1 MTKHN
6 KNENL
11 NSSLSHKKVF
21 IACCVLFALLIVI
34 IVFFIIK
41 FRSKS
46 GTSDALSSVAQ
57 NNSETHTVTINGK
70 TYDENNIGEVYCAP
84 IDPEHIA
91 EDEDGIMYADNEVL
105 VVAAEGVTKKEI
117 EDLAKQ
123 YDAEIVGYIEQ
134 TGDYQWKLSESKSL
148 SELDELVDEI
158 SKNDDVSSCSY
169 NSVFEVSE
177 ASVDYDINTGN
188 AWEVNDPLGLT
199 GAKSA
204 FTKGSLA
211 ALVDLLGG
219 DKAWGVEAINAP
231 SAWTLMNLCKQYIN
245 PIKVGI
251 IDNCFMTDHED
262 ISFAKDSNG
271 KKMVFPQ
278 DENGRPL
285 NGLVQTTESRNH
297 GTHVAGIMAAT
308 GSNSLGICG
317 VYPYAEEKIYG
328 YAYGAYSVSSTPL
341 DSSSSSIILTD
352 TMMEKVAFAELIFRN
367 VKVIN
372 CSYGYDSSFLYYKF
386 GSTDSIRKSK
396 EKEIEQAAKLLGDFL
411 NRAYNDGKGYEF
423 VIVSS
428 AGNESNNS
436 NYTHDAGI
444 PNDPDSGDI
453 NCKYSSNLN
462 ALAKNDYYPNI
473 KARIIAVGAVDINL
487 DKTFYSNSDPD
498 IYAPGGTEEHP
509 VYSSIV
515 YNDKEK
521 KYGNLKGTSM
531 AAPHVAGICADV
543 WSIDNNLT
551 GKEVKDIVVGSTLDG
566 ITVSDNKGVADC
578 YKAVVKAF
586 DKLEKETKN
595 YKVPKNGAALG
606 WIYESN
612 RETPIEGVKV
622 VPYQDGNA
630 LDKLACTTDSF
641 GHFELVVPAGEY
653 TLELSKEGYITRNDL
668 KVTIENGQVNYY
680 NEGIDEVIALEKE
693 MTEAEKYAKIVMEN
707 EDLWLAPL
715 NEMNIPDFEDCT
727 CWFEDINFDG
737 TPEFIVGGF
746 NMETQYVCYNVYVIE
761 NNKMRKLLDKGF
773 VETYGEKGSQFPSLS
788 LPGIVTSPNAG
799 FAHYCCEVIQTN
811 DKYYYLFPYC
821 IMSYGVGYG
830 ITAMDGVDNDV
841 IQWTNIGRFDEY
853 PSFGCFDSNAAPT
866 SSDDLISTIDEWNKA
881 STKYWVHIG
890 TIPCT
895 YKNLDLD
902 MDWFNKA
909 SSSDSGLNDSSA
921 SFVSGCYDTLT
932 ESEKTTALIKSY
944 NTYNLEKTGSG
955 SELLGRFVSD
965 LRECERNANI
975 KTSYK
980 GIIDQKLGESRKKDP
995 NMYDIEYALFD
1006 IDKNNTPELLINTG
1020 TAYGDHTISVYSF
1033 DPDSN
1038 VPFLVKEGIVGIHTS
1053 FYRDIDNDQIAII
1066 MLFQGYGSIIRLSM
1080 SNGEII
1086 ENEHNYGEAVSVSD
1100 MGNFESIGLSYNPP
1114 LNYCYR
1120 AGYSDASLYD
1130 IIDQYHY

>member
-57 NNSETHTVTINGK
+57 NNPETHTVTINGK

-231 SAWTLMNLCKQYIN
+231 SAWTIMNLYKQYID

-251 IDNCFMTDHED
+251 IDNAFDEDHTDLG
-262 ISFAKDSNG
+262 FAKNGIFYDAGSN
-271 KKMVFPQ
+271 
-278 DENGRPL
+278 ENLTSTNSGID
-285 NGLVQTTESRNH
+285 GH
-297 GTHVAGIMAAT
+297 GTHVAGTMAAK
-308 GSNSLGICG
+308 GNNDEGICG
-317 VYPYAEEKIYG
+317 VYPYAAERLYG
-328 YAYGAYSVSSTPL
+328 VSS
-341 DSSSSSIILTD
+341 DGEFKYEKNGAFYSSTVYQKI
-352 TMMEKVAFAELIFRN
+352 AFSELVLRN

-372 CSYGYDSSFLYYKF
+372 SSQNNRRDRVDQIVHQ
-386 GSTDSIRKSK
+386 TDGWKEAKNELDINSSI
-396 EKEIEQAAKLLGDFL
+396 LGDFM
-411 NRAYNDGKGYEF
+411 NRLLSRGYDF
-423 VIVSS
+423 VVVSA
-428 AGNESNNS
+428 AGNGSDSSTGNMESMYNSFINNISYSDFPKVYKRIIVVGSVDSKYGISVFS
-436 NYTHDAGI
+436 NAGERVDIFAPGENIYSTI
-444 PNDPDSGDI
+444 PDN
-453 NCKYSSNLN
+453 KYSDS
-462 ALAKNDYYPNI
+462 
-473 KARIIAVGAVDINL
+473 
-487 DKTFYSNSDPD
+487 YS
-498 IYAPGGTEEHP
+498 
-509 VYSSIV
+509 
-515 YNDKEK
+515 
-521 KYGNLKGTSM
+521 GTSM

-543 WSIDNNLT
+543 WSIDNDLS
-551 GKEVKDIVVGSTLDG
+551 GDEVKEIVVGSTLDG

-578 YKAVVKAF
+578 YEAVLKAF
-586 DKLEKETKN
+586 EKLEKETKN
-595 YKVPKNGAALG
+595 YKAPNNGAALG
-606 WIYESN
+606 WVYETN
-612 RETPIEGVKV
+612 RETPIKGVKV